1 MAGQNLSPVP
11 NRKTRFVIWIAL
23 SLLALYFGRDWIERI
38 LLCVLLPITLGT
50 YRRFRV
56 SPGLLKQRWTIAFI
70 DRPPSSYK
78 LKRYAKI
85 EVTHAAPTSYGELL
99 MFGLPAVIFGSVLDT
114 CFPWLGGSYQ
124 IWLTKGI
131 NEQVLAWQG
140 NSETHFK
147 ENLEFLQSASGLEI
161 MVR

>member
-11 NRKTRFVIWIAL
+11 KRHVRIVVWIL
-23 SLLALYFGRDWIERI
+23 LTLLALYCGRHWGEKIGVS
-38 LLCVLLPITLGT
+38 LLIPLIIGT

-56 SPGLLKQRWTIAFI
+56 SPGMIKQRWTVAFI
-70 DRPPSSYK
+70 DRPPTSFKFS
-78 LKRYAKI
+78 RYSRI
-85 EVTHAAPTSYGELL
+85 EVTHAAQTTYGEMM
-99 MFGLPAVIFGSVLDT
+99 MFGALAIIFGSILDNF
-114 CFPWLGGSYQ
+114 FPWLGGSYQ

-147 ENLEFLQSASGLEI
+147 ENLEFLQSASGLEV